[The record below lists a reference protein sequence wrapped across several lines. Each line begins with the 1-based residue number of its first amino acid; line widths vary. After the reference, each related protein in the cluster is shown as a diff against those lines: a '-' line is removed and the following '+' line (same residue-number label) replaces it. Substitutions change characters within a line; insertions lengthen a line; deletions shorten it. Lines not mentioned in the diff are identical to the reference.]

1 MTAISVVCS
10 TMNRERFLPGMYRCF
25 DSQTWAEKTLVVYD
39 NSAHPSEFFSDLK
52 DPRVRYVHDP
62 ARKTLGAARNALAEL
77 ATGELLAF
85 FDDDDFYAPKYLE
98 WMQARLG
105 DDDLVKLDAWFAY
118 SMNDVSLFYWN
129 TKEIRSA
136 QFEVGK
142 GTAPAQ
148 SMSMANMGGE
158 TFVDHTSLGYGFS
171 WVMKRSI
178 FEHTGCPDHNF
189 SEDYV
194 LVDDLRKRGGKI
206 KTVPDETGIM
216 AHVLHGSNGSW
227 CYPQYLIPPWIA
239 VDILPGL
246 VGRLVWP
253 GG

>member
-178 FEHTGCPDHNF
+178 FEHTGCP
-189 SEDYV
+189 EPQ
-194 LVDDLRKRGGKI
+194 LQRRLRARGRPS
-206 KTVPDETGIM
+206 KTRRKDQDGTRRDGD
-216 AHVLHGSNGSW
+216 HGSRITRVQRIVVLPSV
-227 CYPQYLIPPWIA
+227 PHPP
-239 VDILPGL
+239 VD
-246 VGRLVWP
+246 RC
-253 GG
+253 